1 MKREEVCLR
10 IYHRILKQQYRKKG
24 FYEYEMVAVPIPKK
38 YNELVK
44 PYLGKNL
51 EISVKALQPS
61 QEGFTVILKPKKSF
75 KTPLKRFSI

>member
-1 MKREEVCLR
+1 
-10 IYHRILKQQYRKKG
+10 
-24 FYEYEMVAVPIPKK
+24 MVAVPIPKK